1 MRKWFRWTTNL
12 KERKKLLTERIYWKH
27 KNSNLNA
34 REPYGCFARLF
45 LSQLIRIGLHFS
57 FVSMQSKLSNNIL
70 EWIDELPSSPFTRP
84 FFFLNRKWSYS
95 FFVCL
100 HGHGGTSE
108 NTFLDAIADKIE
120 QMIYWPARVS
130 QSGIILIS
138 LICLAK
144 VNDARLSTIS
154 NAVNSFVSCVVMHR
168 RASCKIQLWRLIL
181 WKYF

>member
-12 KERKKLLTERIYWKH
+12 KERKKILTERIYWK
-27 KNSNLNA
+27 KKKFQFECTRA
-34 REPYGCFARLF
+34 IWMCFARLF

-57 FVSMQSKLSNNIL
+57 FVSMQSKLSNIL
-70 EWIDELPSSPFTRP
+70 EWIDELPSSPVTRP

-108 NTFLDAIADKIE
+108 NAFLDAIADKIE